1 MRERLSS
8 KGIAT
13 KMLSSV
19 VMFAFIASSFF
30 VTSCN
35 RKDGDYPDIGSPT
48 TLDAEQTIPTE
59 SAVSTTDPTGSGTD
73 TGDFVTIT
81 VALPYSQSTVKRL
94 SELYYLKSNGMLSD
108 GDNGSNISLD
118 HLDTVSTPWFINS
131 IQTPMNGVDPS
142 TLSEW
147 RSGGYLPD
155 IYLAEDIGS
164 VIGSGD
170 AAPLQ
175 QYLADNELVGSLSV
189 FDGAIDALTSNGSIY
204 GIPLYA
210 TAVILGINLDYVP
223 DSGVPGYLYTV
234 DELETYLQDVAA
246 MGVQGEEET
255 PASDLIPFAGAY
267 TLIPYIAQAFSG
279 VPTGFMAHDEYVRGN
294 TIAASTAVRNV
305 LGYIDRLYAEG
316 LSSDSNANGD
326 DPIAARNAGMW
337 MLSSEE
343 MENYDS
349 YYPGRMYYLPLPSYD
364 SETPSVP
371 MLTIYPMC
379 LSSESEHGAFA
390 VEFASFIA
398 LDPDAQMLIR
408 RLEPRHGYLPLIR
421 NGALWLDMADS
432 TDNGRLV
439 SYFEPLMDSAV
450 YCPGNYGS
458 ELYTAVNSYIFSYSA
473 NRSDE
478 GETAG
483 FSLQECYGGY

>member
-19 VMFAFIASSFF
+19 VMFAFIASSFL

-48 TLDAEQTIPTE
+48 TLDADQTMPTE

-118 HLDTVSTPWFINS
+118 HLDTVSTPWYINS

-255 PASDLIPFAGAY
+255 PAS
-267 TLIPYIAQAFSG
+267 
-279 VPTGFMAHDEYVRGN
+279 E
-294 TIAASTAVRNV
+294 
-305 LGYIDRLYAEG
+305 
-316 LSSDSNANGD
+316 
-326 DPIAARNAGMW
+326 
-337 MLSSEE
+337 
-343 MENYDS
+343 
-349 YYPGRMYYLPLPSYD
+349 
-364 SETPSVP
+364 
-371 MLTIYPMC
+371 
-379 LSSESEHGAFA
+379 
-390 VEFASFIA
+390 
-398 LDPDAQMLIR
+398 
-408 RLEPRHGYLPLIR
+408 
-421 NGALWLDMADS
+421 
-432 TDNGRLV
+432 
-439 SYFEPLMDSAV
+439 
-450 YCPGNYGS
+450 
-458 ELYTAVNSYIFSYSA
+458 
-473 NRSDE
+473 
-478 GETAG
+478 
-483 FSLQECYGGY
+483 

>member
-1 MRERLSS
+1 
-8 KGIAT
+8 
-13 KMLSSV
+13 
-19 VMFAFIASSFF
+19 
-30 VTSCN
+30 
-35 RKDGDYPDIGSPT
+35 
-48 TLDAEQTIPTE
+48 
-59 SAVSTTDPTGSGTD
+59 
-73 TGDFVTIT
+73 
-81 VALPYSQSTVKRL
+81 
-94 SELYYLKSNGMLSD
+94 
-108 GDNGSNISLD
+108 
-118 HLDTVSTPWFINS
+118 
-131 IQTPMNGVDPS
+131 
-142 TLSEW
+142 
-147 RSGGYLPD
+147 
-155 IYLAEDIGS
+155 
-164 VIGSGD
+164 
-170 AAPLQ
+170 
-175 QYLADNELVGSLSV
+175 
-189 FDGAIDALTSNGSIY
+189 
-204 GIPLYA
+204 
-210 TAVILGINLDYVP
+210 
-223 DSGVPGYLYTV
+223 
-234 DELETYLQDVAA
+234 
-246 MGVQGEEET
+246 
-255 PASDLIPFAGAY
+255 
-267 TLIPYIAQAFSG
+267 
-279 VPTGFMAHDEYVRGN
+279 
-294 TIAASTAVRNV
+294 V

-316 LSSDSNANGD
+316 LSSDSDANGD

-364 SETPSVP
+364 SENPSVP

-379 LSSESEHGAFA
+379 LSSESEQGAFA

-439 SYFEPLMDSAV
+439 SYYEPLMDSAV